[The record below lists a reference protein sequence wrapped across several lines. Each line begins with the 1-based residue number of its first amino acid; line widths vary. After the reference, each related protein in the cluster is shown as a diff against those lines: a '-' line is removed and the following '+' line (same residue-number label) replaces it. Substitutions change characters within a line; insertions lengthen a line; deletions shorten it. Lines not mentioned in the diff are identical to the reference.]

1 MANDFAP
8 ANRLWFKLKPIYSEL
23 AKGLCL
29 VQIGLYFMFS
39 QMANALAV
47 QICPLNKIAVIESR
61 EWNRRSLKVVQ
72 TDHRKRPIVVG
83 TVQTKNQSYAL
94 NELVAYENYVVA
106 QFWNELEIYDVSDR
120 HNPRLVRLLNLKE
133 THSPWGGGDTDGK

>member
-72 TDHRKRPIVVG
+72 TDHRKRPIAVG
-83 TVQTKNQSYAL
+83 KIKATHLTSWLRMKITLS
-94 NELVAYENYVVA
+94 
-106 QFWNELEIYDVSDR
+106 
-120 HNPRLVRLLNLKE
+120 HNFGTSLKSM
-133 THSPWGGGDTDGK
+133 TLAIATTRGWSGY